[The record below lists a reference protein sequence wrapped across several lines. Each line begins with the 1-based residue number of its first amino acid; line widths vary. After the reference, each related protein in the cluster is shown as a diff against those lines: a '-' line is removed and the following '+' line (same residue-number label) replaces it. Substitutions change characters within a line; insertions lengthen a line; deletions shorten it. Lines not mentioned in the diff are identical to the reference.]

1 MPERDTPPVFAFVG
15 DSGSGKTTFLVEL
28 VRELRKRGARVAVM
42 KNTHKEVETDI
53 EGKDSRKM
61 KDAGAEVVV
70 LNSPTRLVVNRVASQ
85 RASALELA
93 GQLAGRVDIV
103 LVEGLGEDSG
113 RLPVIEVAKDGPSER
128 FAREKRIAIISARNL
143 DGFQCFN
150 FDEAARVA
158 EFLLERAGHF
168 P

>member
-1 MPERDTPPVFAFVG
+1 MPERDTPPVFAFAG

-28 VRELRKRGARVAVM
+28 VRELKKRGARVAVV

-53 EGKDSRKM
+53 AGKDSRKM
-61 KDAGAEVVV
+61 KDAGADVVV
-70 LNSPTRLVVNRVASQ
+70 LNSPTRLVINRAASQ

-113 RLPVIEVAKDGPSER
+113 RLPVIEVTGDGPSDR
-128 FAREKRIAIISARNL
+128 FAREKRIAIISARSL
-143 DGFQCFN
+143 EGFKCFD

-158 EFLLERAGHF
+158 EFLLERARHF